1 LSKDV
6 KVEGVPF
13 IADGLRL
20 AENEMFF
27 HVADIHGG
35 RYDFDSTHH
44 SPTRG
49 SGFGGR
55 NLTRLEIPTRGSCF
69 GGRSVAYFGG
79 KNFSLIIIFFA
90 CSTIASLIGRS
101 HRLSPFIACAQI
113 LWCTSPRYPCS
124 RVFSDF
130 EMRKDKFP
138 LYV

>member
-1 LSKDV
+1 M

-55 NLTRLEIPTRGSCF
+55 KLTRLKIILLPTRGSGF
-69 GGRSVAYFGG
+69 GGRKSGFGGRNLHVAYILAG
-79 KNFSLIIIFFA
+79 KASSSA
-90 CSTIASLIGRS
+90 TIAHRSLVHLAPIIS
-101 HRLSPFIACAQI
+101 LLISNLVVHLSTLSLFPHLLNPF
-113 LWCTSPRYPCS
+113 
-124 RVFSDF
+124 
-130 EMRKDKFP
+130 
-138 LYV
+138 